1 VAALVRGSG
10 WVQAL
15 VQKRAVNRAPDRNSN
30 LPARSG
36 FLNCCADS
44 QPGTGIS
51 EQLHG
56 KTREQSIN
64 RLPARQQAVLERL
77 DALLAMGNAG

>member
-1 VAALVRGSG
+1 M
-10 WVQAL
+10 
-15 VQKRAVNRAPDRNSN
+15 
-30 LPARSG
+30 
-36 FLNCCADS
+36 
-44 QPGTGIS
+44 GIS